1 MPLLPMHDAG
11 QRQIF
16 FQLLKAN
23 VNTDGLESYLLCRL
37 ADAEQ
42 AHPLTTDMTLLP
54 QALQGIMPSIVL
66 RHHA

>member
-16 FQLLKAN
+16 FQLLKTNMNA
-23 VNTDGLESYLLCRL
+23 DGLESYALRRL
-37 ADAEQ
+37 TDTQ
-42 AHPLTTDMTLLP
+42 QTYPLTTDMTLLP